1 MNEIIQIIFLSLAV
15 SIISTLAATVTG
27 IMISLILL
35 FKDFRLK
42 KVIIKITSTL
52 MSMPP
57 VLMGLLMYL
66 ILSRKGPL
74 GGFRLLFTPTAMVI
88 TQTLLILPIII
99 SLTYSYLMRVEE
111 EIRKNCIALGIQKKF
126 IIRIIMKESLPQM
139 ISIVST
145 GFGRGISEVGAA
157 MIIGGN
163 IKGHTRI
170 MTTYIAMETGKGNFN
185 ESIILG
191 LVLLVISFSIN
202 FLLGY
207 LETE

>member
-1 MNEIIQIIFLSLAV
+1 MNEIISIILLSLFV
-15 SIISTLAATVTG
+15 SVISTLAATVFG
-27 IMISLILL
+27 VLISLVIL

-42 KVIIKITSTL
+42 KLVIKLTNTF

-66 ILSRKGPL
+66 TLSRKGPL
-74 GGFRLLFTPTAMVI
+74 GSFKLLFTPTAIII
-88 TQTLLILPIII
+88 TQTFLILPIII
-99 SLTYSYLMRVEE
+99 SLTYSYLNSIEE
-111 EIRKNCIALGIQKKF
+111 DIRRNCAALGISKKHTVY
-126 IIRIIMKESLPQM
+126 IMIKESLPQM

-157 MIIGGN
+157 MMIGGN
-163 IKGHTRI
+163 IKGYTRI

-191 LVLLVISFSIN
+191 LVLLFISFSIN
-202 FLLGY
+202 FFLGY
-207 LETE
+207 LEQ

>member
-27 IMISLILL
+27 ITISLILL

-99 SLTYSYLMRVEE
+99 SLTYSYLARVEE
-111 EIRKNCIALGIQKKF
+111 EIRKNCTALGIQKKF
-126 IIRIIMKESLPQM
+126 IIRVIMKESLPQM

-191 LVLLVISFSIN
+191 LVLLIISFSIN

>member
-15 SIISTLAATVTG
+15 SIISTLAATVMG

-35 FKDFRLK
+35 FKDFKLK
-42 KVIIKITSTL
+42 KIIIRITNTL

-66 ILSRKGPL
+66 IISRKGPI
-74 GGFRLLFTPTAMVI
+74 GGFRLIITPTAMVI
-88 TQTLLILPIII
+88 TQTLVILPIII